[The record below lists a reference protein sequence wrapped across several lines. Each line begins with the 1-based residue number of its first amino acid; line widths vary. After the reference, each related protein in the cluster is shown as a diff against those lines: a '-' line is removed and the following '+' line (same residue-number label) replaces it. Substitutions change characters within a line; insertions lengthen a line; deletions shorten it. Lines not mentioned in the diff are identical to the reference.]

1 MKTLIKSIFIF
12 LLILFSFN
20 KKAFSQE
27 NIKIGLIVPLSGEYK
42 EIGQSIVKATRL
54 AINKINDSN
63 IEIYPKDTKADP
75 HIALKVSEELYKDG
89 IKIIIGPVF
98 NQNLVYLNKL
108 SDVIF
113 LSLTNKLINNPNNVI
128 STGINALSQIN
139 TIKKYLKKKEIK
151 KTVFMI
157 PNSEIRYEVEKA
169 ISESKIKLKQKFYYN
184 TDPTVLTAQIEDLT
198 YYGIRKQN
206 LIDEITRLE
215 NSNETNK
222 EKKIEKLKKKDTLGG
237 INFDS
242 VIIADFDESL
252 KSVTTSL
259 LYTDVSS
266 KRIHYICLNQWFDKS
281 LLKEK
286 FIYDTDPTILT
297 SQIEDLTYY
306 EIRKQNL
313 EDEILRLQNSN
324 EAGKEKK
331 IETLKKRD
339 TLGGIN
345 FDSVIIADFDESLK
359 SVATSLLYTD
369 VTSKRI
375 HYICL
380 NQWFD
385 KSLLKEENIQPI
397 YFPSINKKNYD
408 KFIKEYNKIYG
419 KHPNQLSFL
428 SYDLIGLVYF
438 LIYKNDFIVDDKI
451 FYKKNKF
458 KGKIGIFEISENKI
472 THSLNFY
479 SVENKKFKEIF

>member
-108 SDVIF
+108 NDVIF

-157 PNSEIRYEVEKA
+157 PNSEIKYEVEKA
-169 ISESKIKLKQKFYYN
+169 ISKSKIKLKQKFYYN

-286 FIYDTDPTILT
+286 
-297 SQIEDLTYY
+297 
-306 EIRKQNL
+306 
-313 EDEILRLQNSN
+313 
-324 EAGKEKK
+324 
-331 IETLKKRD
+331 
-339 TLGGIN
+339 
-345 FDSVIIADFDESLK
+345 
-359 SVATSLLYTD
+359 
-369 VTSKRI
+369 
-375 HYICL
+375 
-380 NQWFD
+380 
-385 KSLLKEENIQPI
+385 NIQPI

-408 KFIKEYNKIYG
+408 EFINEYFKTYNKY
-419 KHPNQLSFL
+419 PNQLSFL
-428 SYDLIGLVYF
+428 SYDLVGLVYF
-438 LIYKNDFIVDDKI
+438 LIYQNNFIIDNKI
-451 FYKKNKF
+451 FFKKNKF
-458 KGKIGIFEISENKI
+458 KGKIGIFEINKNKI
-472 THSLNFY
+472 SHTLNFY
-479 SVENKKFKEIF
+479 VVENEEFKEIF